1 MTAACTLAAA
11 AAHNRRPIARC
22 SDLDE
27 HGAFAQTLTDNAQG
41 GLGDTQMAARPLACS
56 LGHPVQVDAW
66 RCVAQRMRERIEA
79 DRPSGANKGLGLDGT
94 SVRGDEKSRALHSA
108 ALHSNIKAVAAREP
122 PLT

>member
-1 MTAACTLAAA
+1 MAAACTLAAA

-41 GLGDTQMAARPLACS
+41 SLGDTQMTARPLAFR
-56 LGHPVQVDAW
+56 LRNPVQVDAW

-79 DRPSGANKGLGLDGT
+79 DRPAGANKGLGLDGT
-94 SVRGDEKSRALHSA
+94 SVGGDEKACALHGA
-108 ALHSNIKAVAAREP
+108 ALHSDIKALAARETP
-122 PLT
+122 FT